1 MGRRERIMIYKCDS
15 CKNQVI
21 DTEGARCNKKH
32 WYGLG
37 YDDDESDV
45 YNNEWDDCEDYVSD
59 TV

>member
-1 MGRRERIMIYKCDS
+1 MIYKCDS